1 MERIAHGR
9 PLRAGFAVVHISCRL
24 VWFAER
30 RHPMMMAINAV
41 TRGVDVDDVA
51 HAVNYDVPKEAG
63 DFAHRVEQA
72 GGPQFMARRQPFA
85 APGER
90 LLLRR
95 WSARHLYPEICT

>member
-1 MERIAHGR
+1 
-9 PLRAGFAVVHISCRL
+9 
-24 VWFAER
+24 
-30 RHPMMMAINAV
+30 MMMAINAV

-95 WSARHLYPEICT
+95 WSARHLYPEISYAPNSASVVSECLTSDGAPHKMDRSPRSRYR